1 MIETGIVLLIC
12 VVIGC
17 FFFDIRRKSLRHQDC
32 VSEEKSDIATI
43 TRMTANMSTF
53 SNGKKAT
60 EILAASDEL
69 AIFFYR
75 KVLNGKLAARY
86 ALHLPNIT
94 AVRLLL
100 NGKPFNTTI
109 TSWLKT
115 SAQCATDISTQAV
128 QQMDSAMFKAIQSI
142 ILEVGFISEAE
153 QKKQEKTIPIPIFSA
168 GNPELQRQ
176 IPKIL
181 ENAIWWYSYLPLA
194 AAQAKRMEAIENNEP
209 IPPNA

>member
-1 MIETGIVLLIC
+1 MVETGIVLLIC

-17 FFFDIRRKSLRHQDC
+17 FFLDIRRKSLRHQDC
-32 VSEEKSDIATI
+32 VSKEKSDIATL

-53 SNGKKAT
+53 SNGKKVT

-69 AIFFYR
+69 ATFFYR
-75 KVLNGKLAARY
+75 KVLNCKLAARY

-100 NGKPFNTTI
+100 NGKQFNTDA

-115 SAQCATDISTQAV
+115 PPQCATDISAQAMRE
-128 QQMDSAMFKAIQSI
+128 MDPALFQAMRSI
-142 ILEVGFISEAE
+142 VLEVEFMSETE
-153 QKKQEKTIPIPIFSA
+153 QKNQKKTIPIPIFNA

-176 IPKIL
+176 IAKIL
-181 ENAIWWYSYLPLA
+181 
-194 AAQAKRMEAIENNEP
+194 
-209 IPPNA
+209 